1 MCLRLRG
8 FRDGRKMCIL
18 VEKFSRR
25 FVILCILS
33 YLCHFGFVR
42 KNRKRKYMTN
52 VTTKLGV
59 EAYETPSC
67 SVVEICFEG
76 VLCTSNTSGGFSH
89 QGIDGDDESIF

>member
-1 MCLRLRG
+1 
-8 FRDGRKMCIL
+8 MCIL
-18 VEKFSRR
+18 VEKFFRG
-25 FVILCILS
+25 FGILCIVL

-42 KNRKRKYMTN
+42 KNRKRIYMTN

-76 VLCTSNTSGGFSH
+76 VLCVSGQH
-89 QGIDGDDESIF
+89 DGITRDSGDDIFEF

>member
-1 MCLRLRG
+1 MYFGGKVLSGIWDFVYCFVSLPLR
-8 FRDGRKMCIL
+8 F
-18 VEKFSRR
+18 F
-25 FVILCILS
+25 
-33 YLCHFGFVR
+33 R
-42 KNRKRKYMTN
+42 KNRKRIYMTN